1 VSKRG
6 GSGASSWSG
15 TVFAASLI
23 TAATAPGQTAG
34 LSAFT
39 DPLIEQLGIS
49 RTDISVSYL
58 IGTLVG
64 AAALPFVGRGLDRWG
79 ARAVITVAALV
90 FSATLLAL
98 SFVTDVAGL
107 TAGFVFLRMAG
118 QGALTL
124 AATTAVVKALTT
136 RRGLG
141 LGITA
146 AVGSAGISL
155 TPVLME
161 QLIGASDVQT
171 AWRYQAAAVLVIILP
186 LVLLLPPHRPRAP
199 AIRIPRA
206 GRATD
211 PPVKDENWTSG
222 RAARTPIFWAIA
234 AALAATGMLT
244 TGLAFHQI
252 SILTAQGLTSTQA
265 AANFIP
271 QTVAGI
277 LATLAAGALS
287 GRIDPRYSLAGCMVL
302 LGAAL
307 GFLPFVTGVGSA
319 MAYGLVL
326 GAAAGAVRAIEPIAL
341 SHYFG
346 TESIGGIRGIIT
358 AINVGST
365 ALGPILFSLG
375 RDLVGN
381 YALPA
386 VSFAVFPLAVAVAA
400 LLCPVPGRGHQLIGR
415 QR

>member
-1 VSKRG
+1 VSKRS
-6 GSGASSWSG
+6 GSGAPSWSA
-15 TVFAASLI
+15 TVFGASLI
-23 TAATAPGQTAG
+23 TAATGPGQTAG
-34 LSAFT
+34 LSPFT
-39 DPLIEQLGIS
+39 DPLIEQLGVS

-64 AAALPFVGRGLDRWG
+64 AAALPFIGRGLDRWG
-79 ARAVITVAALV
+79 ARTIITAAALV
-90 FSATLLAL
+90 FSATLIAL

-124 AATTAVVKALTT
+124 AATTAVVKALAT

-186 LVLLLPPHRPRAP
+186 LVLLLPRHRRRTPRTPFPGAGWPSDSP
-199 AIRIPRA
+199 AE
-206 GRATD
+206 G
-211 PPVKDENWTSG
+211 VSWTSG
-222 RAARTPIFWAIA
+222 RAARTPVFWAIA

-252 SILTAQGLTSTQA
+252 SILTAQGLSSTQA

-271 QTVAGI
+271 QSVAGI

-302 LGAAL
+302 LGAGL
-307 GFLPFVTGVGSA
+307 GFLPFVTGLGSA
-319 MAYGLVL
+319 LTYGLLL

-386 VSFAVFPLAVAVAA
+386 LIFAVLPLAVAVAA
-400 LLCPVPGRGHQLIGR
+400 LLCPTPGRAHRLTSR
-415 QR
+415 QY